1 MVGNLP
7 NWIYLAPTTLNEEKA
22 MLNWAINQRKHP
34 VAIKIPTKPVPM
46 GEEVSADFDK
56 IKYQVKPGKDVA
68 ILALGD
74 FYTLGQEVAEKLNAT
89 LINPVSANI
98 LDKDSLD
105 KLAKEHELIVTLED
119 NSLDG
124 GFGQKVASYLGTNK
138 VLNFGQRCEY
148 TDQVPLKQIYQDNH
162 LTSEQIIADIK
173 VNLND

>member
-1 MVGNLP
+1 MC
-7 NWIYLAPTTLNEEKA
+7 I
-22 MLNWAINQRKHP
+22 R
-34 VAIKIPTKPVPM
+34 
-46 GEEVSADFDK
+46 
-56 IKYQVKPGKDVA
+56 
-68 ILALGD
+68 
-74 FYTLGQEVAEKLNAT
+74 
-89 LINPVSANI
+89 
-98 LDKDSLD
+98 DS
-105 KLAKEHELIVTLED
+105 